1 MSLNRIVL
9 MGRIASDIEK
19 KTTNSGVSVVTVPLA
34 VDRDYKQGDERQT
47 DFIKC
52 VFWRQKADALE
63 KYSGKG
69 RMIAVEGRL
78 EIRKWEDKEGNKRS
92 EAEVQVDNWYF
103 ADSKKDGSAPAGQ
116 SYSSQSGGFTEVDD
130 PDDGTLPF

>member
-47 DFIKC
+47 DFISC
-52 VFWRQKADALE
+52 VFWRQRADALE

-92 EAEVQVDNWYF
+92 AAEVQVDNWYF
-103 ADSKKDGSAPAGQ
+103 ADSKRDGAAPAGQ

>member
-1 MSLNRIVL
+1 MSMNRIVL

-47 DFIKC
+47 DFINC
-52 VFWRQKADALE
+52 VFWRQRADALE

-69 RMIAVEGRL
+69 RMIAVDGRL

-92 EAEVQVDNWYF
+92 SAEVQVDNWYF
-103 ADSKKDGSAPAGQ
+103 ADSKRDGAEPAGQ
-116 SYSSQSGGFTEVDD
+116 TPSAGFTEVEDEGD
-130 PDDGTLPF
+130 LPFE

>member
-52 VFWRQKADALE
+52 VFWRKRADALE

-103 ADSKKDGSAPAGQ
+103 ADSKRDGAAPAGQ
-116 SYSSQSGGFTEVDD
+116 TYSAPSVGGFSE
-130 PDDGTLPF
+130 PDDDGGDLPF

>member
-1 MSLNRIVL
+1 MSMNRITL

-19 KTTNSGVSVVTVPLA
+19 KTTGSGVSVVTVPLA

-47 DFIKC
+47 DFITC
-52 VFWRQKADALE
+52 VFWRQRADALE

-69 RMIAVEGRL
+69 RMIAVDGRL

-92 EAEVQVDNWYF
+92 AAEVQVDNWYF
-103 ADSKKDGSAPAGQ
+103 ADSKKDGAAPAGQ
-116 SYSSQSGGFTEVDD
+116 TPSAGFTEVDD

>member
-47 DFIKC
+47 DFINC
-52 VFWRQKADALE
+52 VFWRQRADALE

-92 EAEVQVDNWYF
+92 AAEVQVDNWYF
-103 ADSKKDGSAPAGQ
+103 ADSKKDGAAPAGQ
-116 SYSSQSGGFTEVDD
+116 SYPSGGGFTEPEDE
-130 PDDGTLPF
+130 GGELPF

>member
-47 DFIKC
+47 DFINC
-52 VFWRQKADALE
+52 VFWRQRADSLE

-92 EAEVQVDNWYF
+92 QAEVQVDNWYF
-103 ADSKKDGSAPAGQ
+103 ADSKKDGAAPAGQ
-116 SYSSQSGGFTEVDD
+116 SYQTPQFTEADD
-130 PDDGTLPF
+130 LDEGTLPF

>member
-52 VFWRQKADALE
+52 VFWRQRADALE

-92 EAEVQVDNWYF
+92 AAEVQVDNWYF
-103 ADSKKDGSAPAGQ
+103 ADSKRDGA
-116 SYSSQSGGFTEVDD
+116 SQSGAYQTPKMPDFEEVS
-130 PDDGTLPF
+130 PDDGDLPF

>member
-47 DFIKC
+47 DFINC
-52 VFWRQKADALE
+52 VFWRQRADALE

-92 EAEVQVDNWYF
+92 AAEVQVDNWYF
-103 ADSKKDGSAPAGQ
+103 ADSKKDGA
-116 SYSSQSGGFTEVDD
+116 SQPGAYQTPKMPDFEEVS
-130 PDDGTLPF
+130 PDDGDLPF

>member
-9 MGRIASDIEK
+9 MGRIASEIEK

-47 DFIKC
+47 DFINC
-52 VFWRQKADALE
+52 VFWRQRADALE

-92 EAEVQVDNWYF
+92 AAEVQADNWYF
-103 ADSKKDGSAPAGQ
+103 ADSKKDGAAPAGQ
-116 SYSSQSGGFTEVDD
+116 TPSAGFTEVEDD
-130 PDDGTLPF
+130 SADLPF